1 MKQIISFLMG
11 WVIGFGVTLG
21 FYSYE
26 MKKYNEMLF
35 FILVT
40 MLAVIVNIIIL
51 RSMYKEIR

>member
-1 MKQIISFLMG
+1 MEQVISFLMG

-26 MKKYNEMLF
+26 MKNYNEMLF

-40 MLAVIVNIIIL
+40 MLAVIVIIIIL